1 MYNINNTMKL
11 ILNIT
16 KCHTIQNNIE
26 SRNHSPLQNLKKI
39 NKTYS
44 KFSNLPNRDKNQKGQ
59 EELTVQGHSGLH
71 RDPCQD
77 TFQGQDPS
85 SCTSENPSSQSGTGS
100 QCAST
105 MPSTPTTMGLDF
117 PRHLQRSPCAVQYSL
132 ATTKKRK
139 RNSISVVK
147 FLKK

>member
-1 MYNINNTMKL
+1 MDNINNTMKL

-16 KCHTIQNNIE
+16 KCHIIQNSIE
-26 SRNHSPLQNLKKI
+26 SRNHSPLENLKKI

-77 TFQGQDPS
+77 TFQG
-85 SCTSENPSSQSGTGS
+85 
-100 QCAST
+100 
-105 MPSTPTTMGLDF
+105 
-117 PRHLQRSPCAVQYSL
+117 
-132 ATTKKRK
+132 
-139 RNSISVVK
+139 
-147 FLKK
+147 